1 MSRTGNKP
9 IAIPEKVKVS
19 LKENVFLAEGPL
31 GKEEVKVH
39 PKVSVNIGDKEI
51 VLERAEGQRGENK
64 KFHGLMRSL
73 ISNAVEGVSKGFTR
87 ELEINGVGYR
97 ADAKGQVLNLS
108 LGFSHPVAYN
118 VPKGITVKVEKQTS
132 ISVTGS
138 NKELVGRVSAE
149 IREYRPPEPY
159 KGKGVKY
166 KDEHIVRKVGKA
178 AGGK

>member
-9 IAIPEKVKVS
+9 IEIPEKVKASV
-19 LKENVFLAEGPL
+19 KDGVFLAEGPL
-31 GKEEVKVH
+31 GKEEVSVH
-39 PKVSVNIGDKEI
+39 PKITVTVGDKDITLTRE
-51 VLERAEGQRGENK
+51 EEGGENK
-64 KFHGLMRSL
+64 KYHGLMRSL

-97 ADAKGQVLNLS
+97 ADVKGKVLNLN
-108 LGFSHPVAYN
+108 LGFSHPVAYEI
-118 VPKGITVKVEKQTS
+118 PEGITVKVEKQTS
-132 ISVTGS
+132 LSVTGA

-166 KDEHIVRKVGKA
+166 KEERIIRKVGKA